1 MCRLDRIG
9 SFLSF
14 GSIKHANYQSE
25 ADGAES
31 QAKQAQK
38 QAVLELLLKE
48 FCDAIAKSKNAEPGK
63 RQSEED
69 EASHSN
75 FVARLRSSGGLQ
87 FHAARMLP
95 ETADLVNYKFMAH
108 LERDFS
114 TTIWAVFSGGM

>member
-1 MCRLDRIG
+1 MPLVATHAEQSLMQSIG
-9 SFLSF
+9 S
-14 GSIKHANYQSE
+14 K
-25 ADGAES
+25 
-31 QAKQAQK
+31 
-38 QAVLELLLKE
+38 
-48 FCDAIAKSKNAEPGK
+48 PGK